1 MQTVIFVEEVF
12 TPTVP
17 AKLTFVER
25 VKVNDRLVDALKTPG
40 KQIIIYGHS
49 GCGKTTLLEHKLN
62 ETYAFHYTSR
72 CTADVTMQSLVL
84 EALVDLGVMA
94 TTELEEKVLRRS
106 GGEITVGRGAA
117 KASLSTANENESK
130 SKKSLVASITPS
142 IRTLARALG
151 ERNGCWVLED
161 FHKMPRTEKVLLAQ
175 SMKMFMDMASEYPD
189 MRLIAIGAVDTA
201 RQVVDYDTE
210 MKNRVSEIEVP
221 LMTSDELHEIISK
234 GESLLNT
241 QFDHR
246 VKNGFVALSNGL
258 ASACHQLCLNLCRG
272 ENLTQNSSHRRV
284 INYSIPSYRKAIERY
299 VEEASDSLKA
309 DFDKATK
316 QIRSGKFSN
325 GNLILQ
331 SLLKFGA
338 DGATHAQILLKIREK
353 ESKYPASN
361 LTTYLERLQQ
371 EENGALLRFDEDSN
385 RYSFKEPVGRAYAH
399 TLYEKNDM
407 VSQSNADTV
416 SNRISE
422 LVTELLALTQKA
434 REPS

>member
-1 MQTVIFVEEVF
+1 MQTDIFVEEIF

-25 VKVNDRLVDALKTPG
+25 VKVNNRLVDALRTPG

-62 ETYAFHYTSR
+62 EIYAFHYTSR
-72 CTADVTMQSLVL
+72 CTADATMQSLVM

-94 TTELEEKVLRRS
+94 TTELEEKVLRKS

-130 SKKSLVASITPS
+130 SKKSLVASVTPS
-142 IRTLARALG
+142 IRTLARELG

-201 RQVVDYDTE
+201 RQVIDYDTE

-221 LMTSDELHEIISK
+221 LMTSDELHGIIRK
-234 GESLLNT
+234 GESLLNVE
-241 QFDHR
+241 FDYR
-246 VKNGFVALSNGL
+246 IKNGFVTLSNGL
-258 ASACHQLCLNLCRG
+258 ASACHQLCLNLCRC
-272 ENLTQNSSHRRV
+272 ENITRNSSHRRV
-284 INYSIPSYRKAIERY
+284 IGIASYRRAIERY

-331 SLLKFGA
+331 SLLKFGG
-338 DGATHAQILLKIREK
+338 DGATHAQILSKIRGK
-353 ESKYPASN
+353 EPKYPASN
-361 LTTYLERLQQ
+361 LTTYLGRLQKD
-371 EENGALLRFDEDSN
+371 EHGGLLRFDEDSN
-385 RYSFKEPVGRAYAH
+385 RYSFREPMGRAYAH
-399 TLYEKNDM
+399 SLYEKNDM
-407 VSQSNADTV
+407 ASRSNANTV

-422 LVTELLALTQKA
+422 LVTELLALTQKVSA
-434 REPS
+434 PS